1 MMPTLLTYGSIG
13 LVYSIGELATFI
25 LAVSLCCA
33 EEDDADD
40 EFLHTEAHRTT
51 RLDEECEKEIEVE
64 EAEEVKQKKL
74 DEENNIRE
82 VRNGNNN
89 SNNNGNNKKND
100 KKSSD
105 KTKDNKTNRSS
116 IEMVE
121 AKNGKVHDK
130 SVDYDELGKDL
141 KK

>member
-1 MMPTLLTYGSIG
+1 MPTLLTYGSIG

-64 EAEEVKQKKL
+64 VNKYNSYIQQ
-74 DEENNIRE
+74 NNDR
-82 VRNGNNN
+82 
-89 SNNNGNNKKND
+89 KNE
-100 KKSSD
+100 S
-105 KTKDNKTNRSS
+105 TNCL
-116 IEMVE
+116 IF
-121 AKNGKVHDK
+121 
-130 SVDYDELGKDL
+130 
-141 KK
+141 